1 MMERIKSVGQL
12 LKKCSHLIV
21 LKYISGFLLSAI
33 LGVFIYSKM
42 NQGLG
47 NSVEMEKLIFGFD
60 RTVVDDL
67 LNKDPSILKSLLP
80 KIGLIFG
87 LYFLISNFISSGIYA
102 AFSSNHFDLNS
113 FVKNGLKNYFPF
125 LGISLCF
132 YLLFLIVGFLLFF
145 IYASILG
152 NPFNDY
158 TTEIPFFYSL
168 LIMIFLFLIFCS
180 YLWLWSIFTKF
191 HYLNGDKTLISLRN
205 GFKSLKGN
213 FSRANLL
220 LLFFWILITIL
231 MVVMN
236 HLQSLNSSQSWLLL
250 MLLILG
256 MQATIL
262 LRYFLQFFVVG
273 CAYKNLNL
281 HVSSSTNIH

>member
-1 MMERIKSVGQL
+1 
-12 LKKCSHLIV
+12 
-21 LKYISGFLLSAI
+21 
-33 LGVFIYSKM
+33 M

-67 LNKDPSILKSLLP
+67 LNNDPSILKSLLP

-102 AFSSNHFDLNS
+102 AFSTNDFDLKN

-125 LGISLCF
+125 LAISLCF
-132 YLLFLIVGFLLFF
+132 YTLFLLVGFVLFF
-145 IYASILG
+145 SYAYMLG

-168 LIMIFLFLIFCS
+168 LIVIFLFLVFCS
-180 YLWLWSIFTKF
+180 YLWLWSIHAKF
-191 HYLNGDKTLISLRN
+191 HYLSDGKLLLSLKT
-205 GFKSLKGN
+205 GFKSLMLN
-213 FSRANLL
+213 FRQSTLL
-220 LLFFWILITIL
+220 LLFTWLTIL
-231 MVVMN
+231 LVMTIMN
-236 HLQSLNSSQSWLLL
+236 LLQGLNSSQSWLLL

-256 MQATIL
+256 MQITIL
-262 LRYFLQFFVVG
+262 LRCFLQFFVVG
-273 CAYKNLNL
+273 CIYSLI
-281 HVSSSTNIH
+281 STTEIKLYD

>member
-1 MMERIKSVGQL
+1 MMERIKSVDQL

-87 LYFLISNFISSGIYA
+87 LYFLILNFISSGIYT
-102 AFSSNHFDLNS
+102 AFSTNDFDLKS

-125 LGISLCF
+125 LRISLCF
-132 YLLFLIVGFLLFF
+132 YLLFLIVGFVIFF
-145 IYASILG
+145 SYASILG

-168 LIMIFLFLIFCS
+168 LFVIFLFLVFCS
-180 YLWLWSIFTKF
+180 YLWLWSIHAKF
-191 HYLNGDKTLISLRN
+191 HYLIDGKLLLSLKT
-205 GFKSLKGN
+205 GFKSLMLN
-213 FSRANLL
+213 FRQSTLL
-220 LLFFWILITIL
+220 LLFTWLTIL
-231 MVVMN
+231 LVMTIMN
-236 HLQSLNSSQSWLLL
+236 LLQGLNSSQSWLLL

-256 MQATIL
+256 MQITIL
-262 LRYFLQFFVVG
+262 LRCFLQFFVVG
-273 CAYKNLNL
+273 CIYSLI
-281 HVSSSTNIH
+281 STTEIKLYD

>member
-1 MMERIKSVGQL
+1 MMERIKSVDQL

-67 LNKDPSILKSLLP
+67 LNNDPRILKSLLP

-102 AFSSNHFDLNS
+102 AFSNNHFDLKN

-125 LGISLCF
+125 LAISLCF
-132 YLLFLIVGFLLFF
+132 YILFLIVGFVLFF
-145 IYASILG
+145 SYASILG

-168 LIMIFLFLIFCS
+168 LFVIFLFLVFCS
-180 YLWLWSIFTKF
+180 YLWLWSIHAKF
-191 HYLNGDKTLISLRN
+191 HYLSDGKLLFIVENWLQKSHAKFSPIHTFIAFLLAYIATIDGHHEFIA
-205 GFKSLKGN
+205 GFK
-213 FSRANLL
+213 
-220 LLFFWILITIL
+220 
-231 MVVMN
+231 
-236 HLQSLNSSQSWLLL
+236 
-250 MLLILG
+250 
-256 MQATIL
+256 
-262 LRYFLQFFVVG
+262 
-273 CAYKNLNL
+273 
-281 HVSSSTNIH
+281 